1 MKKKLMYS
9 ILVLLLGSA
18 TFLACPNNKEAKSEK
33 GAPEEI
39 ADKAAKNKTATPE
52 KGAIEKMTDNAAK
65 EALDRIRT
73 PIEKARSAQKQGEDR
88 LSDLEKALKEE

>member
-18 TFLACPNNKEAKSEK
+18 TFLACPNNKEAESEK
-33 GAPEEI
+33 GATE
-39 ADKAAKNKTATPE
+39 KTAAKPE
-52 KGAIEKMTDNAAK
+52 KGAIEKMTDKAAK

-88 LSDLEKALKEE
+88 LSDLEKASKE